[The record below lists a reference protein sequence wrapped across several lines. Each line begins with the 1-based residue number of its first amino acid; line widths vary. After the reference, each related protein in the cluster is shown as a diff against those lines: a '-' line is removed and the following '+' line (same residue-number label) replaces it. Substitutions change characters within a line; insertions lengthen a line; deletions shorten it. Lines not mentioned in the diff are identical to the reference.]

1 MNSKQKWL
9 IGAAVLLVLVLTA
22 TAFAWF
28 AGNDGTT
35 TTTAPTTAPT
45 TSAAAGQG
53 NNGESGFATPTADT
67 FGRKIYVPNNPA
79 GQPLPQHDPGPRVE
93 CAPGQQPTAQGGMT
107 IQRNFDMVML
117 YSETDGPT
125 RIDGDLARGYSH
137 SPQGAALAAWN
148 IWHRMREGGDV
159 TKQVLLEQTVHDAD
173 LQKKLETEPVPESG
187 RTVEQKRSMTVPD
200 GFRVLSCDDDFV
212 VLEYAVRQIADET
225 GALREPRWIGMQWSM
240 LWRDGD
246 WKMQT
251 ANDSGKSG
259 AVHTTLD
266 GFTTWQF

>member
-9 IGAAVLLVLVLTA
+9 IGGAIALVVVLIAA
-22 TAFAWF
+22 AFAWF
-28 AGNDGTT
+28 AGDDTEPD
-35 TTTAPTTAPT
+35 APTAQPT
-45 TSAAAGQG
+45 TPAVPTQG
-53 NNGESGFATPTADT
+53 NNGGTGFADPATDT

-79 GQPLPQHDPGPRVE
+79 GQSLPQRDPGARVE
-93 CAPGQQPTAQGGMT
+93 CDPGQLPTTQGGMT

-125 RIDGDLARGYSH
+125 RVDGDLARGYSH

-159 TKQVLLEQTVHDAD
+159 TKQVLLEQTVHDAA
-173 LQKKLETEPVPESG
+173 LQKELETNPVPPG
-187 RTVEQKRSMTVPD
+187 LRTVEQKRSMVAPD
-200 GFRVLSCDDDFV
+200 GFRILSCDDDFV
-212 VLEYAVRQIADET
+212 VLEYAVRQIADEN
-225 GALREPRWIGMQWSM
+225 GALAAPRWVGMQWSM

-251 ANDSGKSG
+251 ADDSGKSG